1 MKNIKDTFRK
11 ALPSVV
17 YLLLAGVF
25 FLQTFYIK
33 QSTTSVF
40 GMVTP
45 KTFPRAIILL
55 LAICS
60 VINLISDIRTDCEAK
75 KTIHI
80 PWKFLLSVV
89 VFLFSSM
96 FIKKLG
102 FLIVGSVFL
111 PALLI
116 ILDDH
121 KLSFKRTVFLIV
133 FGVVFAILATFA
145 FRYGLK
151 VRLPLYPKF

>member
-25 FLQTFYIK
+25 FWQTFYIK

-60 VINLISDIRTDCEAK
+60 VINLISDIRTDSEAK

-80 PWKFLLSVV
+80 PWKFLL
-89 VFLFSSM
+89 FSC
-96 FIKKLG
+96 FPPCL
-102 FLIVGSVFL
+102 
-111 PALLI
+111 
-116 ILDDH
+116 
-121 KLSFKRTVFLIV
+121 
-133 FGVVFAILATFA
+133 
-145 FRYGLK
+145 
-151 VRLPLYPKF
+151 